1 MVKKVTAEKRS
12 IIQGQIS
19 YGKEIAF
26 IAKAPNHEAAEAFK
40 NGMLRLGR
48 GGYTNVQAV
57 VDGNKVYVTGEA
69 QARKKTHVCMLI
81 RNHAQNYQVIIPSW
95 IRSHASFAKC
105 HEARKQLKQNNQA
118 SNKEVIEQVQA
129 TLNKSRENKRT
140 KPVKAA
146 PIVNNLPVEKTER
159 TKRAY
164 HRRKVSLFQKVINW
178 FTK

>member
-26 IAKAPNHEAAEAFK
+26 IAKAPNPEAAEAFK
-40 NGMLRLGR
+40 TGMLRLGR

-57 VDGNKVYVTGEA
+57 VDGNNVYVTGEA
-69 QARKKTHVCMLI
+69 LARKKTHVCMLI
-81 RNHAQNYQVIIPSW
+81 RNHAQNNNIIIPSW

-105 HEARKQLKQNNQA
+105 HEARKQLKQKQQS
-118 SNKEVIEQVQA
+118 SNKEVIEQVRA
-129 TLNKSRENKRT
+129 TLNKSKENRRT

-146 PIVNNLPVEKTER
+146 PIVNNLPLVKTVR
-159 TKRAY
+159 TPRKA
-164 HRRKVSLFQKVINW
+164 RKVSLFQKVIHW